1 MRMSDWISGVCSSDL
16 EFTGM
21 ENIRAALVY
30 NGLTDDA
37 VEEVVADIVD
47 FCELGDFID
56 QPVKTYSLGMRA
68 RLQFAAATAIK
79 PDIVI
84 IDEVLGAGDAYFAGK
99 SVERIKRL
107 THDDATLLIVS

>member
-21 ENIRAALVY
+21 ENIRSALVY
-30 NGLTDDA
+30 NGLIGDA
-37 VEEVVADIVD
+37 VEEAVADIVD

-68 RLQFAAATAIK
+68 RLQFAAASSEERR
-79 PDIVI
+79 V
-84 IDEVLGAGDAYFAGK
+84 GK
-99 SVERIKRL
+99 ETVRACSSR
-107 THDDATLLIVS
+107 VSPYP